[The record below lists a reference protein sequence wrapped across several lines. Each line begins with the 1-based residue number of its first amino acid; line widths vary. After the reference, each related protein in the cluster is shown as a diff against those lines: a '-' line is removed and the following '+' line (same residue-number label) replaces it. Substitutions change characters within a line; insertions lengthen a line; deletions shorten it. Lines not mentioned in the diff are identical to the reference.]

1 MRGLAQA
8 EPSLEELLAEPIV
21 QTLMRR
27 DGVRREEILRMAD
40 ALRAKR
46 RNVPRDERTD
56 PRSSAPPPVPPLA
69 E

>member
-1 MRGLAQA
+1 MRGLA
-8 EPSLEELLAEPIV
+8 PSLEELLAEPIV

-27 DGVRREEILRMAD
+27 DGVRPEEILRMAD

-46 RNVPRDERTD
+46 RNVPRDDHRD
-56 PRSSAPPPVPPLA
+56 HCSSAPRPVPPLA